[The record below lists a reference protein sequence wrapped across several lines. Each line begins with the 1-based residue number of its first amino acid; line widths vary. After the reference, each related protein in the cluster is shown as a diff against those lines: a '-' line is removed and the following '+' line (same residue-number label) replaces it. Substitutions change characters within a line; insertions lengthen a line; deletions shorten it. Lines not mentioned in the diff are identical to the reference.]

1 MSFSEFETKRCEK
14 LVSQF
19 VERRRPPTHLRV
31 QTDLAFRVRG
41 QSVEIFELRA
51 DWHDASYMREYPL
64 AKATYIKQRKAWKV
78 FCSRSDLKWHLYRGA
93 SEVGSLEEFLDLLE
107 EDPNACFF
115 G

>member
-14 LVSQF
+14 LAAQF
-19 VERRRPPTHLRV
+19 VERRRPPPHLRV

-51 DWHDASYMREYPL
+51 DWHDASTMREYPL
-64 AKATYIKQRKAWKV
+64 AKATYIKIHKSWKV
-78 FCSRSDLKWHLYRGA
+78 FCMRSDLKWHLYRGA
-93 SEVGSLEEFLDLLE
+93 SEVASLEEFLDLLD